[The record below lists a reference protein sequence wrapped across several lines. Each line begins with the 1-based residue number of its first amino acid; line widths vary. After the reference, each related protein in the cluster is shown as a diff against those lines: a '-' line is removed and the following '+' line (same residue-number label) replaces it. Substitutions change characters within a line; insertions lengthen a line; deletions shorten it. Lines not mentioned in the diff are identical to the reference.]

1 MIEKPVHKIQGK
13 QITVEVYYNELGTT
27 ASPGPIDQT
36 EATIL
41 KLTVKSNKSEAGRE
55 KGYLPLDDLTIK
67 ILSTKPMEIE
77 LGDYLKQ
84 NKIDVSFEI
93 QEDGIFITA
102 ADRDMIINAKALLK
116 RFLVSHDIEVSKI
129 SGSHLKTQQFRDFIN
144 EQMNTNTCV
153 ISVDESKL
161 IINIKA
167 GEKIVSNVSE
177 IIRSHLDN
185 NTIKETI
192 FNCNPY
198 QRKFIT
204 RHKPDILDQ
213 LKHEMREYKI
223 KITESDGGLKVS
235 GTRNGPM
242 QVIDKLQ
249 QVIKIVTCEHEI
261 NQPGMACHFKTHD
274 GRMFLDSVE
283 ERHACVISAEPSPV
297 TSLREYNDV
306 ADEKASTI
314 AEFKVDDDRMIV
326 IRKENILTCN
336 CQAIV
341 SSANAG
347 LKNKSGLARAII
359 EKGKMKYTH
368 EYKTHTFDTPNPCDT
383 PYNVV

>member
-1 MIEKPVHKIQGK
+1 
-13 QITVEVYYNELGTT
+13 
-27 ASPGPIDQT
+27 
-36 EATIL
+36 
-41 KLTVKSNKSEAGRE
+41 
-55 KGYLPLDDLTIK
+55 
-67 ILSTKPMEIE
+67 MEIE
-77 LGDYLKQ
+77 LVDYLKQ

-93 QEDGIFITA
+93 QEDGIFITGD
-102 ADRDMIINAKALLK
+102 DRDMITNAKALFK
-116 RFLVSHDIEVSKI
+116 KFLVSFDLKVSKM
-129 SGSHLKTQQFRDFIN
+129 SGSHITTQQFRDFIN
-144 EQMNTNTCV
+144 DQMITNACV

-177 IIRSHLDN
+177 IIHSHLDN

-192 FNCNPY
+192 FRCNPY
-198 QRKFIT
+198 QKKFIT
-204 RHKPDILDQ
+204 RHRSSFLDK
-213 LKHEMREYKI
+213 LKQEMRDYKI
-223 KITESDGGLKVS
+223 KIIEIDGGLKVS

-249 QVIKIVTCEHEI
+249 QVIKIVACEHEI
-261 NQPGMACHFKTHD
+261 NQPGMAGHFKTHD

-283 ERHACVISAEPSPV
+283 AKHDCVISTEPSSV
-297 TSLREYNDV
+297 TSLSEYNNV
-306 ADEKASTI
+306 ADEQASTI
-314 AEFKVDDDRMIV
+314 AEFKLDDGRMIA

-368 EYKTHTFDTPNPCDT
+368 EYKTYTFDTQNLCDT
-383 PYNVV
+383 PYNVM